1 MGRAS
6 NQTKIVA
13 VGGSGRSIRTV
24 IPLWVAEHMD
34 FNVGDVV
41 TWKMKVVSGKMRIY
55 LEKGEES

>member
-24 IPLWVAEHMD
+24 IPLWIAETFD
-34 FNVGDVV
+34 FKAGDTVV
-41 TWKMKVVSGKMRIY
+41 WKMKVEDGKMRLY
-55 LEKGEES
+55 VEKGDDS

>member
-24 IPLWVAEHMD
+24 IPLWVAEQMD
-34 FNVGDVV
+34 FNVGDNIR
-41 TWKMKVVSGKMRIY
+41 WKMKVVNGEMRVYI
-55 LEKGEES
+55 EKGDE